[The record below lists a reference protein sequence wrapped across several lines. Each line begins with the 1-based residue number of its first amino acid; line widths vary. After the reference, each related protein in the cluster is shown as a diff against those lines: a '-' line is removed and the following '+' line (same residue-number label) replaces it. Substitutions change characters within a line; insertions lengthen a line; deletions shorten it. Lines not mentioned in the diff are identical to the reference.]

1 MFLGILQGHPA
12 SQGTVEGGMSQG
24 QGRVSPL
31 PDLLAGGGMPIGL
44 GVQSGGGPMGPLSP
58 SMAARPLDK
67 PAPALPPEGKCPVF
81 ELPYTYDPQLLAF
94 V

>member
-1 MFLGILQGHPA
+1 
-12 SQGTVEGGMSQG
+12 MSQG

>member
-1 MFLGILQGHPA
+1 
-12 SQGTVEGGMSQG
+12 MSQG

-44 GVQSGGGPMGPLSP
+44 GVQPGVNMGPMSP

-67 PAPALPPEGKCPVF
+67 PAPALPPEGLCPAT
-81 ELPYTYDPQLLAF
+81 PPMLLSPALR
-94 V
+94 VLQMCA